1 MMPPSAPVHRPLA
14 LWFICTTIG
23 LDMLSFGMTAPVLP
37 GLVKEFSGGSSGTA
51 AEMLGYFSAVWA
63 LLQLFASPIL
73 GALSDRFGRRPVII
87 LSNLG
92 MGLDYVVMAL
102 APNLIWLFLGRIVSG
117 ATAASIPT
125 AMAYVTDIT
134 PPQSRATA
142 FGRISAAIG
151 LGFVAGPA
159 FGGLLGSINPRL
171 PFWVAALLGLANAA
185 FGASVLKESLPK
197 GLRHP
202 FRWRNVHVVSGLRL
216 LAGTESMRRRS
227 LSLALGFLA
236 QQVMVSVFVLYVMQ
250 RLGWNEATTG
260 LALAMYGLGSAIVGG
275 LAVQPAIAALGAR
288 RALMLALLLTALG
301 YGACASGAPGELF
314 ALGTLLMTFW
324 GMAAAVIQAS
334 MTSASGADSQG
345 RLQGS
350 INSMRSIAAMV
361 GPIALGWVY
370 QWSVNPRSPVG
381 MNGGT
386 CFLLCAAMIAAS
398 MLLLVRTPKD
408 EY

>member
-1 MMPPSAPVHRPLA
+1 MPPSAPVHRPLA

-102 APNLIWLFLGRIVSG
+102 APNLIWLFLGNRLGCNGRLDTHRHGVRH
-117 ATAASIPT
+117 
-125 AMAYVTDIT
+125 DIT

-171 PFWVAALLGLANAA
+171 PPGNPSRAR
-185 FGASVLKESLPK
+185 PR
-197 GLRHP
+197 LRP
-202 FRWRNVHVVSGLRL
+202 
-216 LAGTESMRRRS
+216 
-227 LSLALGFLA
+227 
-236 QQVMVSVFVLYVMQ
+236 
-250 RLGWNEATTG
+250 
-260 LALAMYGLGSAIVGG
+260 
-275 LAVQPAIAALGAR
+275 
-288 RALMLALLLTALG
+288 
-301 YGACASGAPGELF
+301 
-314 ALGTLLMTFW
+314 
-324 GMAAAVIQAS
+324 
-334 MTSASGADSQG
+334 
-345 RLQGS
+345 
-350 INSMRSIAAMV
+350 
-361 GPIALGWVY
+361 
-370 QWSVNPRSPVG
+370 
-381 MNGGT
+381 
-386 CFLLCAAMIAAS
+386 
-398 MLLLVRTPKD
+398 
-408 EY
+408 